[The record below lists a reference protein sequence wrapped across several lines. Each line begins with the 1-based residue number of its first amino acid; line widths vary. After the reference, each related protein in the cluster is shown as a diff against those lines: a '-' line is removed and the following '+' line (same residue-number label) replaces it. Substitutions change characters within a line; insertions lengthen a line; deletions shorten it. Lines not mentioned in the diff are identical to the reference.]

1 MKKYRVPVTFI
12 GHHIWEYEVEAENAC
27 DAREKVYELADQESP
42 ETYLPYMD
50 IEYTIDLDDVEVI
63 NEL

>member
-12 GHHIWEYEVEAENAC
+12 GHYILEYEIDATTASI
-27 DAREKVYELADQESP
+27 AREKVYELADQESP
-42 ETYLPYMD
+42 ETYLPCMD

-63 NEL
+63 N